1 MADLFIIAKNWKQL
15 RCPSTEKWIKKM
27 WYTFT
32 MEYYSAIKNKDI
44 MNFEE
49 KSMDLENIIQS
60 EVTQSQ
66 KDMYNVYLLI
76 SGY

>member
-66 KDMYNVYLLI
+66 KDMHGVYLLI